1 VQLVRGSSA
10 REDPL
15 SREALFRQVVTLVG
29 AVMLGF
35 LSMALRET
43 DGTNT
48 GVLVF
53 ASIATAV
60 TVIATMLVPWH
71 RLHHAF
77 HTVVPIVFLVVA
89 YLARHAT
96 GGADSAYA
104 QLALLPV
111 FCVAVYGNRIELAG
125 MVFAAGAVLVAP
137 LVGNGLVDQAWVQA
151 LASLVGGSAVA
162 FVIHRFLGQLRHQA
176 NRLQVVAGTDSLTG
190 AANRR
195 AWDEELSMSLVR
207 AARAGMPLSI
217 ALLDVDRFKEFNDR
231 HGHQAGDRLLKEAAA
246 AWRGILRA
254 TDVLARIGGDEFAV
268 LLPGCALDMAATIA
282 EHLRSAVPSSAGCS
296 VGVAAWDGSESSLG
310 LVARADRALY
320 DAKERGRDRVVITSD
335 DGVRIELANG
345 IPRAYRVQRDEPAAK
360 RESPAPKHRAL

>member
-1 VQLVRGSSA
+1 MAPVQLVRGSSA
-10 REDPL
+10 RQDPL
-15 SREALFRQVVTLVG
+15 SREALFRQVATLVG
-29 AVMLGF
+29 AVLLGF
-35 LSMALRET
+35 LSIALREV
-43 DGTNT
+43 DGKTT
-48 GVLVF
+48 GLLVE
-53 ASIATAV
+53 ALIATAT
-60 TVIATMLVPWH
+60 TVIVTLIMPWN
-71 RLHHAF
+71 RLPHVL
-77 HTVVPIVFLVVA
+77 HTLVPIVFLVVA
-89 YLARHAT
+89 YLARQAT

-111 FCVAVYGNRIELAG
+111 FCVAVYGTRLELG
-125 MVFAAGAVLVAP
+125 VIILAAAAVLATPLLGHGAP
-137 LVGNGLVDQAWVQA
+137 YQAWVQT
-151 LASLVGGSAVA
+151 LAMLLGGSAVA
-162 FVIHRFLGQLRHQA
+162 LVIHRFLGQLRHQA

-195 AWDEELSMSLVR
+195 AWDEELSMALVR

-217 ALLDVDRFKEFNDR
+217 ALLDVDHFKEFNDR

-254 TDVLARIGGDEFAV
+254 TDVLSRIGGDEFAA

-282 EHLRSAVPSSAGCS
+282 EHMRAAVPATAGCS
-296 VGVAAWDGSESSLG
+296 VGVAAWDGQETSLG

-345 IPRAYRVQRDEPAAK
+345 IPRAYRDHRDE
-360 RESPAPKHRAL
+360 RV